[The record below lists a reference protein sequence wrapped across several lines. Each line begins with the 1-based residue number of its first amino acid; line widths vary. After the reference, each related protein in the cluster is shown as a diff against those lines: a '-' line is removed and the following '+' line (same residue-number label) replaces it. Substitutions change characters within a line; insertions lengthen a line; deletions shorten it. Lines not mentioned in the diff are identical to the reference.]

1 MKRYLICSSDESVMS
16 WNPQAVLAD
25 SEDDAIQKY
34 LKAIY
39 SKDDVFRESVL
50 DLAINVSFVEQ
61 FYLSSEHEKK
71 RFYETG
77 TAGTEQEVVTS
88 RIRAFFAKRPELGEK
103 FLQYMETEDK
113 SLIGDDVFE
122 YIALNET
129 ANQRAFVAIDPDL
142 VPVVA

>member
-1 MKRYLICSSDESVMS
+1 VS

-34 LKAIY
+34 LKVIY

-71 RFYETG
+71 RFCETG
-77 TAGTEQEVVTS
+77 TTGL
-88 RIRAFFAKRPELGEK
+88 KKKL
-103 FLQYMETEDK
+103 
-113 SLIGDDVFE
+113 
-122 YIALNET
+122 
-129 ANQRAFVAIDPDL
+129 
-142 VPVVA
+142 